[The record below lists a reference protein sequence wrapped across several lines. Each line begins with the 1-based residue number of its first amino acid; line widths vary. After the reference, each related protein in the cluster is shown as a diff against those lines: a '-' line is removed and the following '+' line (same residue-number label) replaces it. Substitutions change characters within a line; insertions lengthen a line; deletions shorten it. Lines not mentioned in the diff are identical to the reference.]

1 MGSPSESGSFS
12 TALPAAVREVE
23 DFVASAGW
31 DQPPQLFALVPTA
44 ELVEREPG
52 LAERIDPEAMLT
64 PIAQDS
70 LPDDDLGTTLA
81 RIVWPDAVAG
91 CVLTQEILM
100 LPPEAEADL
109 PDEETD
115 PAAAEKFIAEHPL
128 RREARLVAGV
138 LRGEETGV
146 CLLRLKS
153 DGSEEAADEL
163 IEHPDLAPNLVEA
176 LRSTFQHGG
185 EAQ

>member
-1 MGSPSESGSFS
+1 MGSPTESGSFS

-44 ELVEREPG
+44 DLIEREPG
-52 LAERIDPEAMLT
+52 LAERIDPEATLT

-70 LPDDDLGTTLA
+70 LPEDDLGTTLA

-109 PDEETD
+109 PDEEAD

-138 LRGEETGV
+138 LRDGENGV

-153 DGSEEAADEL
+153 GGAEEADEL
-163 IEHPDLAPNLVEA
+163 IEHPDLAPNLVDA
-176 LRSTFQHGG
+176 LRSTFQHDKAP
-185 EAQ
+185 E